1 MVIPGRRTVLIVD
14 DEPSVRE
21 TLERLLKSNGYEP
34 TVAANGHEALA
45 HALSQEFE
53 VVLLDIRM
61 PGLSGIDVLQRLLA
75 DHPDTGIIMVTAVVD
90 TKTAVDA
97 MKMGAYDYVLK
108 PFDLDDILVRV
119 QKARERRFL
128 AIQVKNHQKD
138 IEERLLEREKEL
150 RAMTIQMVQAL
161 ITEETLTRGA
171 DSKKGKEKK
180 PRQGTDIRGT
190 DIREFGAKIMRRLYG
205 DVASP

>member
-14 DEPSVRE
+14 DEPSVRN
-21 TLERLLKSNGYEP
+21 TLERLLKSNDYEP
-34 TVAANGHEALA
+34 VVAANGHEALA

-128 AIQVKNHQKD
+128 AIQVKNHKKD
-138 IEERLLEREKEL
+138 LEERLLEREKEL

-161 ITEETLTRGA
+161 VKEETLTRGA

-180 PRQGTDIRGT
+180 PPQATDV
-190 DIREFGAKIMRRLYG
+190 REFGAKIMRRLRG
-205 DVASP
+205 DG